1 MDGACLEHG
10 ASLAR
15 MEGKMHHFVKRA
27 CLVMGSL
34 GALAVAAPAYAGCGD
49 TAGVKPSVWQGDS
62 KDLFHRESM
71 TDTSIVGLW
80 SFQFLAGST
89 MVDFGYS
96 AWHSDGTEIMNSGGR
111 SPATENFCLGVW
123 QQTGPS
129 RYKLNHWALSYD
141 TSGTLNAFVNIR
153 EDVIVSGQAY
163 SGTFTLDVYDPKTK
177 AALQHIGGR
186 VVAKRVTINSGI

>member
-1 MDGACLEHG
+1 
-10 ASLAR
+10 
-15 MEGKMHHFVKRA
+15 MEGKMHQLVKRA
-27 CLVMGSL
+27 LIAAGSL
-34 GALAVAAPAYAGCGD
+34 AALAAAAPAYAGCGD
-49 TAGVKPSVWQGDS
+49 TASVKPSVWQGDG
-62 KDLFHRESM
+62 KGLFHQEAM
-71 TDTSIVGLW
+71 TDSSIVGLW
-80 SFQFLAGST
+80 SFQFLAGSN

-123 QQTGPS
+123 AQTGPS
-129 RYKLNHWALSYD
+129 HYKLNHWALSYD

-153 EDVIVSGQAY
+153 EDVIVTGPTY

-186 VVAKRVTINSGI
+186 VVAKRVTINSGL